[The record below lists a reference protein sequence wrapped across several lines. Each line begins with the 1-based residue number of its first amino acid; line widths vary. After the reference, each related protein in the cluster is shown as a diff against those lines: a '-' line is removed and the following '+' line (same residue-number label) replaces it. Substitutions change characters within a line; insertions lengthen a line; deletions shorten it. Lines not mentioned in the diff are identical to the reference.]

1 MDVETEILIPNK
13 LCERAGISLAWKPFN
28 EMGIFAYERKHS
40 GAPDKHSQHYPTSE
54 ASVFQIRHDIIL
66 FRPVLRKLV
75 NESNGTFLN
84 LQGVVLSN
92 SFNPQED
99 LLNFS
104 RQYRSIIRACLENL
118 QEDIVKAKT
127 KSERD
132 EVQNLITIFYSVE
145 CIWHLCEI
153 LFIDATPGNVVLPH
167 LLDWVRFHFPKY
179 ERNAAE
185 MLCDAG
191 NALEIKA
198 EFWPTVIGSLLQG
211 RIKVARGLLRQH
223 SAAETKPFIMADQCL
238 KTMPLYD
245 VYSGFSA
252 QEFHLQR
259 KHWVVD
265 VQSKIQAK
273 VFSSYKNLELIM
285 KIIVKD
291 DLAWVEV
298 KNYCETWFE
307 LLPAW
312 LFYSDPTVKS
322 YELGNYAKLCI
333 KEMGKE
339 DKLRHID
346 KVLLAA
352 MQYDQLEVMKEIQG
366 INENGWFA
374 THLINILYHS
384 GQLSVIEKEFEKFSG
399 KAVQESFVLDYGT
412 MLMGHKSLWQVGLS
426 YLDHC
431 SKDGLNAIELL
442 LPRLPLENELKCQK
456 IIREAQ
462 KRGLTHTVQFLCK
475 AQGMKNV
482 KRGRLGTALTWAL
495 KSQDSTFVS
504 LLADKFLREYA
515 EHGKL
520 RNTDLL
526 FNLGPSMLA
535 SDRLIFLGKYYEF
548 HKLYQERQFK
558 EAGSLLIKLLESKII
573 PKYFWYILLLEA
585 IPLLESEDIIFS
597 SNDTYM
603 IINLLEGYEMDEKVK
618 SKLNILRLATAR
630 NLSRAILYEAEVV

>member
-1 MDVETEILIPNK
+1 MNETQIIIPSK
-13 LCERAGISLAWKPFN
+13 LCQRAGISLAWKPFN
-28 EMGIFAYERKHS
+28 DLGIFAYERKHS
-40 GAPDKHSQHYPTSE
+40 GAPDKPSQHYPTSE
-54 ASVFQIRHDIIL
+54 VSVFHLRQEVTL

-75 NESNGTFLN
+75 NESNGTFLD
-84 LQGVVLSN
+84 LQSVVS
-92 SFNPQED
+92 SKAFNAHED

-118 QEDIVKAKT
+118 QEDILKAGT
-127 KSERD
+127 SCERD
-132 EVQNLITIFYSVE
+132 EIQNLITIFYSVE

-191 NALEIKA
+191 NSLEMKV
-198 EFWPTVIGSLLQG
+198 EYWPTVIGSLLQG
-211 RIKVARGLLRQH
+211 RIKVARGLLKQH
-223 SAAETKPFIMADQCL
+223 SASDTKSFMIADQCL

-245 VYSGFSA
+245 VYSGLSA

-259 KHWVVD
+259 QHWKVD
-265 VQSKIQAK
+265 VQSKIEAK
-273 VFSSYKNLELIM
+273 VFSNNKNLELIM
-285 KIIVKD
+285 GIIVKN
-291 DLAWVEV
+291 DLAWSEI
-298 KNYCETWFE
+298 KNYYDTWYE

-333 KEMGKE
+333 NEMGKE
-339 DKLRHID
+339 NKLRHID

-352 MQYDQLEVMKEIQG
+352 MRYDQLEVIKEIQDMC
-366 INENGWFA
+366 ENGWFA

-384 GQLSVIEKEFEKFSG
+384 GQLSKIEKEVDKFSG
-399 KAVQESFVLDYGT
+399 KAVQESFILNYGT
-412 MLMGHKSLWQVGLS
+412 MLMSHKSLWQVGLS

-431 SKDGLNAIELL
+431 SETGLHAIQLL
-442 LPRLPLENELKCQK
+442 LPRLPLETELKCHK

-462 KRGLTHTVQFLCK
+462 KRGLSHIVHLLCK
-475 AQGMKNV
+475 IQGMKNV
-482 KRGRLGTALTWAL
+482 KMGRLGTALTWAL

-515 EHGKL
+515 ENGKL
-520 RNTDLL
+520 KNTDLL

-558 EAGSLLIKLLESKII
+558 EAGNLLIKLLESKII

-585 IPLLESEDIIFS
+585 IPLLESEEIIFS

-603 IINLLEGYEMDEKVK
+603 IINFLEGNIMDEKLK
-618 SKLNILRLATAR
+618 TKLNVLRLATAR
-630 NLSRAILYEAEVV
+630 NLSRAILFEAQG